1 MQLFKSSFYKIKF
14 DNENTYQK
22 SCIITKILKLD
33 KNNQH
38 GYAITKSLPTGCIKG
53 HPSPMARV
61 QPPSWNSR
69 FTSRDWN
76 LFVADIKFDE
86 KRATEHEYMY
96 NEILPPIIE
105 KQILEANE
113 CLVYKLLELS
123 QKTWD
128 SVPKTYRCTKTSH
141 ATIFPKKYI
150 QLYLEDLSFLIKQCC
165 WRVTK
170 IYTHYTFKQ
179 ARFKRDFVLMNQKF

>member
-1 MQLFKSSFYKIKF
+1 
-14 DNENTYQK
+14 
-22 SCIITKILKLD
+22 
-33 KNNQH
+33 
-38 GYAITKSLPTGCIKG
+38 
-53 HPSPMARV
+53 
-61 QPPSWNSR
+61 
-69 FTSRDWN
+69 
-76 LFVADIKFDE
+76 
-86 KRATEHEYMY
+86 MY

-113 CLVYKLLELS
+113 YLVYKLLELS

-128 SVPKTYRCTKTSH
+128 GVPKTYRCTKTSH